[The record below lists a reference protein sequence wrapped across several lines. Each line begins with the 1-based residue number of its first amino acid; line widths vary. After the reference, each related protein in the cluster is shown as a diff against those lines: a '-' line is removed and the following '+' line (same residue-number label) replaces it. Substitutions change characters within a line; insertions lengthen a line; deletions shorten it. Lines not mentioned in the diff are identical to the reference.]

1 MEKTPYKVWY
11 GKNPSLHYMKVWGC
25 VAHGLILHHQV
36 DKLKTKTKRC
46 FFVGYPSLFK
56 GYLLYDLMDKI
67 IIESR
72 NVKFLEDHFGCEEY
86 LSEKDELLERDND
99 DIVGV
104 EQLENENDYL
114 MGVSLKKKENPP
126 IVEPT
131 I

>member
-1 MEKTPYKVWY
+1 
-11 GKNPSLHYMKVWGC
+11 
-25 VAHGLILHHQV
+25 
-36 DKLKTKTKRC
+36 
-46 FFVGYPSLFK
+46 
-56 GYLLYDLMDKI
+56 MDKI
-67 IIESR
+67 IIESK

-99 DIVGV
+99 DIVGAK
-104 EQLENENDYL
+104 QLEKENDYL